1 MMTNDEIAEVFLH
14 VAEIL
19 AIQGEPPRRVRAYER
34 AAESIL
40 GLEREIVDVWRDGT
54 LTDIPGIGDILAEKI
69 VEMLTTG
76 RLAFYERLQQ
86 EVPPGVIAMLRI
98 SGVGPRSA
106 ARFWKE
112 LGVTTIEGLEEAARA
127 GRVRELPRMGARTE
141 ANLIEAIEALHRWEG
156 RVQLGRAW
164 YLAQAIVDDL
174 RGVKGVEDVA
184 AAGSVRR
191 MRDTVHDVDLLVST
205 GDPAAVTAR
214 FAQLPIAGEVL
225 LTGPT
230 KSSVRTTD
238 GLQVDL
244 RVIEPPRWGT
254 ALQYFT
260 GSQAHN
266 VHLRRLAKQ
275 AGYSLSE
282 YALKQEDRE
291 ILCGSEEE
299 VYQQLG
305 LPWIP
310 PELREDTGEIDAALN
325 GTLPRLVERAD
336 LRGDLQMHTTRSD
349 GHQTLEEM
357 AEAARAVGLQYIV
370 ITDHTESMAV
380 AGGQTVEELLE
391 QRAEIEAL
399 NQRYT
404 DLAILAGAEVEIRP
418 DGTLDYPDPVLAQ
431 LDFVVASLH
440 TGLRAGRERT
450 TERMLAAIRNPHVDM
465 IAHPTGRL
473 IGRREGAD
481 LDMEAVLQAAA
492 EMDTVIEINAHPDRL
507 DLPDRYV
514 RRAIQLN
521 VRLAIN
527 SDAHDVRDFDH
538 LFFGVATARR
548 GWATADDVVN
558 TWDFSGFSSWLSER
572 PTSDSS
578 R

>member
-1 MMTNDEIAEVFLH
+1 MMSNDEIAEVF
-14 VAEIL
+14 VRIAEIL
-19 AIQGEPPRRVRAYER
+19 AIQEEHPRRIRAYER
-34 AAESIL
+34 AAQSIA
-40 GLEREIVDVWRDGT
+40 GLDREVADVWRDGT
-54 LTDIPGIGDILAEKI
+54 LTEVPGIGEVLAQKI
-69 VEMLTTG
+69 EEMLTTG
-76 RLAFYERLQQ
+76 RLEFYEQLQR
-86 EVPPGVIAMLRI
+86 EVPPGVVAMLRV

-112 LGVTTIEGLEEAARA
+112 LGVTTVEDLEEAARA
-127 GRVRELPRMGARTE
+127 GRVRAMSRMGARTE
-141 ANLIEAIEALHRWEG
+141 ANVIEAIGALHRWEG
-156 RVQLGRAW
+156 RVPLGRAW
-164 YLAQAIVDDL
+164 YLAQTMLAAL
-174 RGVKGVEDVA
+174 RDVPGIENA
-184 AAGSVRR
+184 APAGSLRR
-191 MRDTVHDVDLLVST
+191 MRDTVHDIDLLVST
-205 GDPAAVTAR
+205 QDPKTATER
-214 FAQLPIAGEVL
+214 FAQLPVVAEIL
-225 LTGPT
+225 LSGPT
-230 KSSVRTTD
+230 KTSVRTVD

-244 RVIEPPRWGT
+244 RVIEPARWGT

-282 YALKQEDRE
+282 YALSHED
-291 ILCGSEEE
+291 GSEVQCATEQE
-299 VYQQLG
+299 VYQRLG
-305 LPWIP
+305 LPWLP
-310 PELREDTGEIDAALN
+310 PELREDAGEFDAALS
-325 GTLPRLVERAD
+325 GTLPHLVERAD

-357 AEAARAVGLQYIV
+357 AEAARALGLQYIV

-380 AGGQTVEELLE
+380 AGGQTVEELLQ
-391 QRAEIEAL
+391 QRSEIEAL
-399 NQRYT
+399 NRRYS
-404 DLAILAGAEVEIRP
+404 DLRILAGAEVEIRT

-440 TGLRAGRERT
+440 TGLRTGRERT

-481 LDMEAVLQAAA
+481 LDMEALLQAAA
-492 EMDTVIEINAHPDRL
+492 EMGTVIEINAHPDRL

-514 RRAIQLN
+514 RRAVELG

-527 SDAHDVRDFDH
+527 SDAHDVQDFGY

-548 GWATADDVVN
+548 GWATAEDVVN
-558 TWDFSGFSSWLSER
+558 TWELGRLLSWLAER
-572 PTSDSS
+572 HRSASS
-578 R
+578 

>member
-1 MMTNDEIAEVFLH
+1 MMTNNEIAEIFIR

-19 AIQGEPPRRVRAYER
+19 AIQGEPSRRVRAYER
-34 AAESIL
+34 AAESIA
-40 GLEREIVDVWRDGT
+40 GLEREVADIWHDGT
-54 LTDIPGIGDILAEKI
+54 LTDIPGIGDVLAEKI

-76 RLAFYERLQQ
+76 RLAFHERLQQ
-86 EVPPGVIAMLRI
+86 EVPPGVVAMLRI

-112 LGVTTIEGLEEAARA
+112 LGVTTIEELEEAARA
-127 GRVRELPRMGARTE
+127 GRIRELSRMGTRTE
-141 ANLIEAIEALHRWEG
+141 TNLIEAIEALHRWEG
-156 RVQLGRAW
+156 RVPLGRAW
-164 YLAQAIVDDL
+164 YLVQVMLDAL
-174 RGVKGVEDVA
+174 RRAEGVEDVA

-191 MRDTVHDVDLLVST
+191 MRDTVHDIDLLVAAS
-205 GDPAAVTAR
+205 DPAAAIER
-214 FAQLPIAGEVL
+214 FAQLPITAEVL
-225 LTGPT
+225 LSGPT
-230 KSSVRTTD
+230 KSTVRTTD

-244 RVIEPPRWGT
+244 RAIEPARWGT

-266 VHLRRLAKQ
+266 VHLRHLAKQ

-282 YALKQEDRE
+282 YALKRGDDEV
-291 ILCGSEEE
+291 LCGLEEE
-299 VYQQLG
+299 VYRRLG

-310 PELREDTGEIDAALN
+310 PELREDAGEIEAALS
-325 GTLPRLVERAD
+325 GTLPHLVARGD

-349 GHQTLEEM
+349 GHQTLEEV
-357 AEAARAVGLQYIV
+357 AEAARAAGLQYIV

-399 NQRYT
+399 NARST
-404 DLAILAGAEVEIRP
+404 DLAVLAGAEVEIRA
-418 DGTLDYPDPVLAQ
+418 DGTLDYPDPVLAE

-450 TERMLAAIRNPHVDM
+450 TQRMLAAIRNPHVDM

-481 LDMEAVLQAAA
+481 LDMEAVLQAAT
-492 EMDTVIEINAHPDRL
+492 EMDTIVEINAHPDRL

-514 RRAIQLN
+514 RRALQLG

-548 GWATADDVVN
+548 GWATAEDVVN
-558 TWDFSGFSSWLSER
+558 TWDLEKFTSWLAQR
-572 PTSDSS
+572 GTSALS
-578 R
+578 

>member
-1 MMTNDEIAEVFLH
+1 MMTNDEIAEIFIR

-19 AIQGEPPRRVRAYER
+19 AIQGEPSRRVRAYER
-34 AAESIL
+34 AAESIS
-40 GLEREIVDVWRDGT
+40 GLEREVADVWRDGT
-54 LTDIPGIGDILAEKI
+54 LTDIPGIGDVLAEKI

-86 EVPPGVIAMLRI
+86 EVPPGVVAMLRI

-112 LGVTTIEGLEEAARA
+112 LGVTTIEELEEAARA
-127 GRVRELPRMGARTE
+127 GRVRKLSRMGARTE

-156 RVQLGRAW
+156 RVPLGRAW
-164 YLAQAIVDDL
+164 YLAQAILDAL
-174 RGVKGVEDVA
+174 RGAEGVEDVA

-191 MRDTVHDVDLLVST
+191 MRDTVHDVDLLVAA
-205 GDPAAVTAR
+205 GDPAAAIER
-214 FAQLPIAGEVL
+214 FAQLPVVTEVL
-225 LTGPT
+225 LSGPT
-230 KSSVRTTD
+230 KSTVRTTD

-244 RVIEPPRWGT
+244 RAIEPARWGT

-266 VHLRRLAKQ
+266 VHLRHLAKQ

-282 YALKQEDRE
+282 YALKRGNDEV
-291 ILCGSEEE
+291 LCRSEEE
-299 VYQQLG
+299 VYRRLG

-310 PELREDTGEIDAALN
+310 PELREDVGEIEAALS
-325 GTLPRLVERAD
+325 GTLPHLVARGD

-349 GHQTLEEM
+349 GHQTLAEM
-357 AEAARAVGLQYIV
+357 AEAARAAGLEYIA

-399 NQRYT
+399 NARST
-404 DLAILAGAEVEIRP
+404 GLTVLAGAEVEIRA
-418 DGTLDYPDPVLAQ
+418 DGTLDYPDSVLAQ

-450 TERMLAAIRNPHVDM
+450 TERTLAAIRNPHVDM

-492 EMDTVIEINAHPDRL
+492 EMDTAIEINAHPDRL
-507 DLPDRYV
+507 DLPDRHV
-514 RRAIQLN
+514 RRATQLG

-548 GWATADDVVN
+548 GWATAEDVVN
-558 TWDFSGFSSWLSER
+558 TWDLEKFVAWLAQRRRSPSS
-572 PTSDSS
+572 
-578 R
+578 